1 MLYCTNESVT
11 FRVPDA
17 PDSLMG
23 KTIDSLLGLDGDFDI
38 TSDSWATPN
47 GQQELNIKSQQ
58 STSATKLGSVS
69 DLNFNRSLKK
79 ISSLTSKTPHSAKF
93 PSPPHQS
100 TAQKSSALSKE
111 TPNESLK
118 KIPSVKSKA
127 LPSADLTSPPR
138 QSTAEQEVFEDGL
151 YEVKKIHAC
160 KKKKKI
166 KEYYVEWVEKYQG
179 QWGKNRY
186 QWKNASTIQSNAKDE
201 FHKECEGVEP
211 EVSVRE
217 SCIRSYFN
225 HKHKCSNNRK
235 LQESKILIEGDGVWT
250 GQKFVQY
257 RNGNGKMSYKWFGID
272 DEVSCMYL
280 FDFMMLSPLEM

>member
-23 KTIDSLLGLDGDFDI
+23 KTIDSKTIDSLLGLNGDFDI
-38 TSDSWATPN
+38 TSDSMATPN
-47 GQQELNIKSQQ
+47 GQQELNTKSQQ

-69 DLNFNRSLKK
+69 K
-79 ISSLTSKTPHSAKF
+79 ISSLASKTPHSAKF

-127 LPSADLTSPPR
+127 LSSADLTSRPS
-138 QSTAEQEVFEDGL
+138 QTTAQQEVFEDGL

-160 KKKKKI
+160 KKKKKV
-166 KEYYVEWVEKYQG
+166 KEYYVEWVEKFQG

-186 QWKNASTIQSNAKDE
+186 QWMNASTIQSNAKDE

-211 EVSVRE
+211 EVSVRD
-217 SCIRSYFN
+217 
-225 HKHKCSNNRK
+225 H
-235 LQESKILIEGDGVWT
+235 V
-250 GQKFVQY
+250 
-257 RNGNGKMSYKWFGID
+257 
-272 DEVSCMYL
+272 
-280 FDFMMLSPLEM
+280 